1 MNKTGILLASLLMS
15 HLYIYADG
23 DKSMTITS
31 TNHTDA
37 EYSVTSI
44 SSVKYENGKMI
55 IALKNGSVQSFDVA
69 DIKSMIFGSI
79 TSAIESMTGN
89 DSSVPYT
96 IFDDSGKVVASG
108 MTNENG
114 KVDTP
119 ANMKGVFVI
128 KVGDKC
134 KKVIIK

>member
-1 MNKTGILLASLLMS
+1 MS

-55 IALKNGSVQSFDVA
+55 IALKNGSVQSFNVA

-79 TSAIESMTGN
+79 TSAIESMTSN

>member
-15 HLYIYADG
+15 HLYLYADDG
-23 DKSMTITS
+23 KSMTITS

-55 IALKNGSVQSFDVA
+55 VAFKNGSVQSFNVA

-79 TSAIESMTGN
+79 SSAIESMTSN